1 MYIVC
6 DINKTNGTVLGLGYV
21 DNSWINY
28 YIENLY
34 ENISDT
40 LFIKVENK
48 VELGFTCLNYNVIN
62 SNNYQFDNI
71 MILES
76 KLWNMLS
83 DEEKNR
89 TDILYFL
96 KEDGETHEL

>member
-6 DINKTNGTVLGLGYV
+6 DINKMNGAVLGLGHI
-21 DNSWINY
+21 DNSWIDY
-28 YIENLY
+28 YIDNLY
-34 ENISDT
+34 ETVSDV
-40 LFIKVENK
+40 LFIKVADK
-48 VELGFTCLNYNVIN
+48 IELGFTCLNYNVIN
-62 SNNYQFDNI
+62 PDNYKFDNI
-71 MILES
+71 AILES
-76 KLWNMLS
+76 SLWHMLS